1 LGAIG
6 WEGKTKIYRMDA
18 WKNPSPH
25 PSKFNTL
32 YTIYVYCCFLIFLF
46 NSFFLDSFQLNSNCF
61 IFVAWVDAGNV
72 YWKIDVYIIEKIF
85 LWYNNSY
92 LFLFLSLSLCYVLR
106 HFQRLFL
113 FLNFHLE
120 ISCFSLQFK
129 KRQFNWIPPK
139 EKKKIPPVVH
149 ESLSR
154 PHLINITIYILWH
167 TWCNI
172 WFAI

>member
-1 LGAIG
+1 MGAIG

-72 YWKIDVYIIEKIF
+72 YWKIDVYIIEKRF
-85 LWYNNSY
+85 LWYNNSF
-92 LFLFLSLSLCYVLR
+92 LFLFLSLSMLCVAS
-106 HFQRLFL
+106 FPT
-113 FLNFHLE
+113 
-120 ISCFSLQFK
+120 SFSLSKFSSWNFLLFPPIQKGANLIESLRK
-129 KRQFNWIPPK
+129 KRRKSLQLCMKASLVHIWLISQF
-139 EKKKIPPVVH
+139 
-149 ESLSR
+149 
-154 PHLINITIYILWH
+154 IYYTH
-167 TWCNI
+167 MM
-172 WFAI
+172 